1 MEDQMKKQF
10 SAIKTALDRNLDTIG
25 ILLEQ
30 AKSLSEIAE
39 TLSGKDQS
47 KVKQQLEE
55 KVKDILKTVAILIN
69 QTTDLFNLYN
79 NFAESA
85 LRNK

>member
-1 MEDQMKKQF
+1 MEDKMKKQF
-10 SAIKTALDRNLDTIG
+10 AAIKQALDRNLDTIG

-39 TLSGKDQS
+39 TLSGEDQS
-47 KVKQQLEE
+47 KVKRQLEE
-55 KVKDILKTVAILIN
+55 KVKDILSTVANLIT
-69 QTTDLFNLYN
+69 QTTELFNLYN
-79 NFAESA
+79 NFAETA

>member
-1 MEDQMKKQF
+1 MEDKMKQQFANIKQ
-10 SAIKTALDRNLDTIG
+10 ALDKNLDTIG

-39 TLSGKDQS
+39 NLSGEEQTPI
-47 KVKQQLEE
+47 KQQLEE
-55 KVKDILKTVAILIN
+55 KVQEILKTVSSLIE
-69 QTTDLFNLYN
+69 QTTQLFNLYN
-79 NFAESA
+79 SFAETA

>member
-10 SAIKTALDRNLDTIG
+10 ATIKSALDRNLDTIG
-25 ILLEQ
+25 ILLDQ

-47 KVKQQLEE
+47 QVKQQLEE
-55 KVKDILKTVAILIN
+55 KVKEILKTIAILIN
-69 QTTDLFNLYN
+69 QTTELFHLYN
-79 NFAESA
+79 NYTGTA
-85 LRNK
+85 LRNT

>member
-10 SAIKTALDRNLDTIG
+10 AAIKEALDRNLDTIG
-25 ILLEQ
+25 ILLDQ
-30 AKSLSEIAE
+30 AKSLSDIAE

-47 KVKQQLEE
+47 QVKQQLEE
-55 KVKDILKTVAILIN
+55 KVKDILSTVANLIK
-69 QTTDLFNLYN
+69 QTTELFTLYN
-79 NFAESA
+79 NFAETA